1 MADRLRH
8 LYSFSLYLL
17 APCALFRLFWLGRR
31 DPDYRLGWAARFGFQ
46 QLSPAPQPLIWIHA
60 VSVGEVKA
68 ASTLVQRL
76 RTSYP
81 DRHFLVT
88 TITATGAAITR
99 QLFGD
104 KVMHLYLPYDLPHAI
119 RRFLDAMRPEI
130 LIVMETELWPNLYHQ
145 VNERDIKIV
154 LVNARLSNR
163 SFARYQ
169 KVRFF
174 MREVLRK
181 VSVIAAQTTDDSRR
195 FEAIGGDPAR
205 ITIVGNIKFDVA
217 PAPSI
222 VQEGEAV
229 RAWLSSQRPVWI
241 AASTHEGEERLVLEA
256 HKRVLEH
263 EPDCLLIIA
272 PRHPE
277 RFKQVL
283 RLVMDNGY
291 NAVIRSIT
299 TQVSR
304 HIQVLILD
312 SMGELPVFY
321 AAADLAFVG
330 GSLLPHGGHNVLEPA
345 MAGIPVLTGKHTD
358 NFREIAGMLEEA
370 GALRRIA
377 DENELATE
385 AIKLLASAEL
395 RHVMGQAGK
404 EVVERNRGSVD
415 RVMELIRAQLPSQAG
430 VRY

>member
-8 LYSFSLYLL
+8 LYSLSLYLL
-17 APCALFRLFWLGRR
+17 APCALLRLFWLGRR
-31 DPDYRLGWAARFGFQ
+31 DPDYRLGWAARFGLQ
-46 QLSPAPQPLIWIHA
+46 QLPQAPHPLIWIHA

-68 ASTLVQRL
+68 ASSLVHRL
-76 RTSYP
+76 RANYP
-81 DRHFLVT
+81 DCHILVT

-99 QLFGD
+99 QIFGD

-119 RRFLDAMRPEI
+119 RGFLDAIRPEI

-145 VNERDIKIV
+145 ANERGIKIV

-163 SFARYQ
+163 SFARYR
-169 KVRFF
+169 KVQFF

-181 VSVIAAQTTDDSRR
+181 VSVIAAQTTDDALR
-195 FEAIGGDPAR
+195 FGAIGGDPDR
-205 ITIVGNIKFDVA
+205 ITITGNIKFDVT
-217 PAPSI
+217 PVHSI
-222 VQEGEAV
+222 GQEGEAV

-241 AASTHEGEERLVLEA
+241 AASTHEGEERLALDAHKKVLER
-256 HKRVLEH
+256 H
-263 EPDCLLIIA
+263 PDCLLIIA

-283 RLVMDNGY
+283 RMVFESGY
-291 NAVIRSIT
+291 NAISRSMT
-299 TQVSR
+299 AQVSE

-345 MAGIPVLTGKHTD
+345 MAGIPVLTGRHTD
-358 NFREIAGMLEEA
+358 NFREITRMLEEA
-370 GALRRIA
+370 GALRRIE
-377 DENELATE
+377 DENELAAE
-385 AIKLLASAEL
+385 AIKLLANAEL

-404 EVVERNRGSVD
+404 EVVAQNRGSVD
-415 RVMELIRAQLPSQAG
+415 RVMELIRAYLPFKADVSI
-430 VRY
+430 